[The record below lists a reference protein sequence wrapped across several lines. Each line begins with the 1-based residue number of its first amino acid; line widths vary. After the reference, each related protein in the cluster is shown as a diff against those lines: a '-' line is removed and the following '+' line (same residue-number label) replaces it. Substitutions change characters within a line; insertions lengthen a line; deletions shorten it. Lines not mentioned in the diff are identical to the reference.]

1 MELRTINVIR
11 YITPLR
17 EGGSLPAVAEADDEF
32 KYVIKF
38 RGAGHGTR
46 ALISELIGGEIARLL
61 GLRVPEIVFLNLDE
75 AFGRTEGD
83 EEIQDL
89 LQASRGLNLGLHYLS
104 GAVTFD
110 PVVTQVD
117 PGLASR
123 IVWLDSFLM
132 NIDRTVKNTNMLI
145 WNKQLWLI
153 DQGACLYFHYTW
165 TNWEQQALNPFP
177 MIKEHV
183 LLSQASL
190 LAEVDE
196 EYTSKLTP
204 EKIRDIVELIPDGWL
219 NWDDMQTPQEMRDV
233 YFGFLTERLA
243 YSGRFVK
250 EAQDAR
256 AILI

>member
-117 PGLASR
+117 PGLASQ
-123 IVWLDSFLM
+123 IVWLDSFLT

-183 LLSQASL
+183 LLSQASQ

-196 EYTSKLTP
+196 EYASKLTP
-204 EKIRDIVELIPDGWL
+204 EKIREIVELIPDGWL
-219 NWDDMQTPQEMRDV
+219 NWNDMQTTQEMRDV

-243 YSGRFVK
+243 YFGRFVK